1 LVFKEH
7 IHLVNYGWPLAFW
20 FTVSSLLNVSD
31 RYIIGYLNA
40 VSWGLILLFMTYYT
54 KELHCSIRPF
64 WWLAIL
70 LWLKKYNQ
78 GNKKVHFNFKEVD
91 SI

>member
-1 LVFKEH
+1 
-7 IHLVNYGWPLAFW
+7 
-20 FTVSSLLNVSD
+20 VSD
-31 RYIIGYLNA
+31 RYIIGYYLNA
-40 VSWGLILLFMTYYT
+40 ADWGLILLFMTYYT

-78 GNKKVHFNFKEVD
+78 GNKKSAFQF
-91 SI
+91 

>member
-1 LVFKEH
+1 
-7 IHLVNYGWPLAFW
+7 
-20 FTVSSLLNVSD
+20 
-31 RYIIGYLNA
+31 

-64 WWLAIL
+64 WWLAIPA
-70 LWLKKYNQ
+70 KKYNQ